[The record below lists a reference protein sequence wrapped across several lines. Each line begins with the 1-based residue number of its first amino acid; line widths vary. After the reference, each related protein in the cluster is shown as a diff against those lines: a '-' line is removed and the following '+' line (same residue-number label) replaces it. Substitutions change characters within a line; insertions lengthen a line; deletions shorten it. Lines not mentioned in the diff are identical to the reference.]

1 MASPH
6 SSVNYVEP
14 NIVFDRGITNQSEF
28 NFEKIINPED
38 YCIALKIT
46 VERYDRRV
54 STSSEFITL
63 SWNSSGDKEKTT
75 RVNFMSGTLMTDTAN
90 NNNTIPYM
98 TTKYADMYVT
108 DLVDYGTSEMLGIKS
123 VNIEFESAVVPV
135 ITVQFSDVRGM
146 SLFTPAEMGKDSRF
160 VNKRNVE
167 QSFFQAF
174 FQLPYPKFNITVK
187 GFYGNPVSY
196 EVTCDKFDT
205 NFNSETGNFD
215 VTARFIGYRYSFLS
229 DISMDWLRHMPSILE
244 RNIGMSRKPMDT
256 LLSLMLMVTRFRCLQ
271 WLR

>member
-14 NIVFDRGITNQSEF
+14 NIVFDREITNQSEF

-215 VTARFIGYRYSFLS
+215 DCTFHRIPLFI
-229 DISMDWLRHMPSILE
+229 P
-244 RNIGMSRKPMDT
+244 K
-256 LLSLMLMVTRFRCLQ
+256 
-271 WLR
+271 

>member
-14 NIVFDRGITNQSEF
+14 NIVFDREITNQSEF

-123 VNIEFESAVVPV
+123 VNRH
-135 ITVQFSDVRGM
+135 DMR
-146 SLFTPAEMGKDSRF
+146 
-160 VNKRNVE
+160 E
-167 QSFFQAF
+167 QEDN
-174 FQLPYPKFNITVK
+174 PYIK
-187 GFYGNPVSY
+187 S
-196 EVTCDKFDT
+196 
-205 NFNSETGNFD
+205 
-215 VTARFIGYRYSFLS
+215 
-229 DISMDWLRHMPSILE
+229 
-244 RNIGMSRKPMDT
+244 
-256 LLSLMLMVTRFRCLQ
+256 
-271 WLR
+271 